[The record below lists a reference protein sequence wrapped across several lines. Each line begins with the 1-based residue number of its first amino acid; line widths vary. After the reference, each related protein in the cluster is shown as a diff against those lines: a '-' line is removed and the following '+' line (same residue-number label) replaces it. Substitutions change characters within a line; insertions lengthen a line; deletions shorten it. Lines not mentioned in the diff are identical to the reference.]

1 MTSIAR
7 AVRNRRTCSR
17 IQVARVNCVWPLFAL
32 RNQSRADWI
41 LTNVFKFFRQ
51 ALIMPQ
57 PMIEKISLP
66 IDLRHSGR
74 DPFKITD
81 EAGKLRIAGNANQHV
96 QVVWH

>member
-1 MTSIAR
+1 LTSIAR

-17 IQVARVNCVWPLFAL
+17 IQVARVNCVWPLFAF
-32 RNQSRADWI
+32 RDQSCANRI
-41 LTNVFKFFRQ
+41 RTNVCHFLIFT
-51 ALIMPQ
+51 LIMPQ

-66 IDLRHSGR
+66 IDLRHSCR
-74 DPFKITD
+74 DSLKITD